1 MLRTHGRYAAL
12 SAVVLAGALLSLPQA
27 GWAVSPGT
35 GSAIPGV
42 DDSSA
47 AAKAAAALNKKQFH
61 GVQVTVEGGIA
72 TLTGTVDLY
81 AYKADA
87 EKRVRRT
94 PGVSA
99 VRDQIEVAG
108 PNVPD
113 EILQPKLLNKLAVDR
128 VGYDVVFNAIG
139 VQVNDGVATLIGHS
153 RSYIARDSAVA
164 LVSYYPGVKGVVN
177 HITVDPASPSDDAIR
192 LRTAQAIYGYPS
204 LNRYAMDPAKPIRI
218 SVQMG
223 HVELYGMVDSQ
234 ADKETAYLRANS
246 VPGVFS
252 VQNNLEVA
260 GQGSEQPR

>member
-1 MLRTHGRYAAL
+1 MLRMRGSYAAL
-12 SAVVLAGALLSLPQA
+12 SAVVLAGALLSLPRA
-27 GWAVSPGT
+27 GWAMSLGT
-35 GSAIPGV
+35 GSAIPAV
-42 DDSSA
+42 DDSSTA
-47 AAKAAAALNKKQFH
+47 ARAAAALDKKQFH
-61 GVQVTVEGGIA
+61 NVQVTVEGGIA
-72 TLTGTVDLY
+72 TLTGNVNLY

-113 EILQPKLLNKLAVDR
+113 EILQTKLLNKLATDR

-139 VQVNDGVATLIGHS
+139 VEVNDGVATLIGHS

-164 LVSYYPGVKGVVN
+164 LVSNYPGVKGVVN
-177 HITVDPASPSDDAIR
+177 HIAVDPASPSDDAIR

-218 SVQMG
+218 AVQMG
-223 HVELYGMVDSQ
+223 HVELYGTVDSQ
-234 ADKETAYLRANS
+234 ADKETAYLRANA

-252 VQNNLEVA
+252 VQNNLQVA